1 MKLLLVLNRAFHD
14 PTRGSG
20 QDVKKNI
27 AGPVGSGR
35 SGGVRNF
42 QEISREI
49 SRVRLSLFQ
58 EFFLVGSGLGSG
70 LEVFPIFQDF
80 SQVGSG
86 RVWSGGARTFQEI
99 SQVGSGRVGTGGFQ
113 TSRIGLGLT
122 RTQPEPRKALVLNT
136 KNVID

>member
-70 LEVFPIFQDF
+70 LEVFQFFRNFPRSGRVGSGLVWRRSNFPGNF
-80 SQVGSG
+80 PGRVGSG
-86 RVWSGGARTFQEI
+86 RDRRFPNLTDR
-99 SQVGSGRVGTGGFQ
+99 VGSHPDPARAEKSSG
-113 TSRIGLGLT
+113 S
-122 RTQPEPRKALVLNT
+122 
-136 KNVID
+136 